1 MAEFRILIID
11 DHHEVR
17 HMLQAG
23 VESLGPRFD
32 VISVPSG
39 EEALLEASRKPIHLM
54 VSDVRLP
61 GITGLELMAKIK
73 QRHPGMKVILITGI
87 TDLRIR
93 QQVAEAGANAFF
105 LKPIVMADFLDAIE
119 RTLGIVKTL
128 LPEAP
133 IAPKIE
139 KPTLQLSQQLTELR
153 RETNAL
159 AVFLIS
165 EVGEILA
172 QAGDFPQAGLDPSL
186 IQMIM
191 TVSHAGTK
199 VSHLMGL
206 MTPETLFY
214 IKGAQYNLFLT
225 QVGSSHDLLVVTEK
239 FPKTDTPGQI
249 ANIILSGSKRILD
262 RLSLLDASQP
272 LPREE
277 TPPPTTETTG
287 ESQPVEPSIP
297 EEILNLVEIPEEDL
311 KSVENLFK
319 QASVKQL
326 DDKELDSFWDSALE
340 ENDTSGNRNAS
351 ALSYDE
357 AQRLGLAPKQ
367 DKSP

>member
-1 MAEFRILIID
+1 
-11 DHHEVR
+11 
-17 HMLQAG
+17 MLQAG
-23 VESLGPRFD
+23 VESLGSRYE

-39 EEALLEASRKPIHLM
+39 EEALLEAFRKPIHLM

-105 LKPIVMADFLDAIE
+105 LKPIIMADFLDAIE
-119 RTLGIVKTL
+119 RTLGVVKTF

-139 KPTLQLSQQLTELR
+139 KPTLQLSQHLTDLR
-153 RETNAL
+153 RETSAL

-165 EVGEILA
+165 DIGEILA
-172 QAGDFPQAGLDPSL
+172 QAGDFPQAGVDPSL

-199 VSHLMGL
+199 VSHLLGMIA
-206 MTPETLFY
+206 PETLLY
-214 IKGAQYNLFLT
+214 IKGAQYNLFFAQL
-225 QVGSSHDLLVVTEK
+225 GSDHSLLVVIEK
-239 FPKTDTPGQI
+239 SSKIDGPGQI

-262 RLSLLDASQP
+262 RLSLLAASQP
-272 LPREE
+272 SPRAE
-277 TPPPTTETTG
+277 TPPPPLETTG
-287 ESQPVEPSIP
+287 EIQSVEPSIP
-297 EEILNLVEIPEEDL
+297 EEILTLVEIPEEDL
-311 KSVENLFK
+311 QSVEDLFR
-319 QASVKQL
+319 QASAKQL
-326 DDKELDSFWDSALE
+326 DVKELDSFWDSALE

-367 DKSP
+367 DKPP